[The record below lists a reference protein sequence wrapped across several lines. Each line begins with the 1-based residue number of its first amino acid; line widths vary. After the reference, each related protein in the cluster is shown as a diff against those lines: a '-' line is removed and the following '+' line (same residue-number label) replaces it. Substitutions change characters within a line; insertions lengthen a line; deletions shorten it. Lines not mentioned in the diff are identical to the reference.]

1 MSRLYEFI
9 LGRSMVANVLTVAVL
24 VLGLYAITSLPLA
37 ELPRVDL
44 GKADIVTQYPGASA
58 EDVEANVTSRIEK
71 ELLTISDI
79 KKFSSVSEEGSS
91 QISIELKSDVSNVEK
106 SYQDI
111 RDAVARVSDLPSG
124 VTQLPSVRTKK
135 SSSLDFMVVGISGD
149 VPYAELRQHARA
161 LEVSLRRLPGIGEV
175 ISKDM
180 RAREFW
186 IQLEPEQLERYGFTI
201 LEIATLIQ
209 QRNVLMTGGSLES
222 YKAAQ
227 DVLTLSEVKDIE
239 GLGDII
245 LSSQP
250 LLKLENL
257 AEDIIS
263 GFERPQ
269 SYATINGR
277 NVIAFDLR
285 TSDSADVIKTSTDV
299 KNLLEQYG
307 TNKEGIELVVGFDLS
322 DEIQSKFDIVK
333 SNGLAGLMLVILT
346 LSLMLNRNVS
356 VWVALSIPFSLLGVI
371 AILPSLGQV
380 LDGYTLAA
388 MILIIGII
396 VDDAVVV
403 AEKIVQRYEKGELLD
418 DAIINGIKEI
428 LPAVLT
434 SMITTFLAFLPLMFL
449 PGNSGKMLYVMP
461 LTIGMALIFSLIDVI
476 FVLPSHLRA
485 VLAGKREQLIN
496 DDKNSK
502 VMQFLS
508 EKFKR
513 LLTHFVRNRY
523 VAVPVLSLIILLSG
537 GWAFSQL
544 PYTFFPTGGAYLIE
558 IQTEVAS
565 DANIDDSRR
574 LNKKLED
581 IIAADSDNVVRWYS
595 DIGAP
600 YSSYLI
606 SLKPAKERD
615 MNAEQVLESWEDAV
629 AALEGFVD
637 VELEVDAGGPP
648 KGRPVDLN
656 VVGGDD
662 AMRDKMAS
670 DIKDWLEQQPGV
682 QRINR
687 AATEM
692 RPIISVDI
700 DYDLIA
706 RYGITTFD
714 IARTLRLSV
723 DGERISRVFTGD
735 EEVHYRLLLESN
747 DRELSELEQLMVR
760 AKNGQLIKIR
770 ELVKWTSSEA
780 PAAIKHYNGERSIR
794 VSASIDPS
802 LTDPIAI
809 EDALMQH
816 FSNKEYAGVRFVSTG
831 QAKETREALKGLVT
845 AMAIA
850 LLAILLTMIL
860 LFDSLWRSL
869 LIMLIVPFGLAA
881 CALVL
886 FAHSEPLS
894 FFAIVGSIG
903 LVGVMVNNCL
913 VLMCHYQTES
923 LGSMES
929 MQKTAIDD
937 FVIAGA
943 MVRFR
948 AVMLTTLTTVAGL
961 IPLAYG
967 WGGYDNYM
975 GPIALV
981 MGWGIILSSIITLL
995 ILPSLYAFVM
1005 DWRKK

>member
-1 MSRLYEFI
+1 
-9 LGRSMVANVLTVAVL
+9 MVANVLTAAIL
-24 VLGLYAITSLPLA
+24 VLGLYAISSLPLA

-71 ELLTISDI
+71 ELLTLSDI
-79 KKFSSVSEEGSS
+79 KKFSSVSEEGQSE
-91 QISIELKSDVSNVEK
+91 ISIELKSDINDVAK

-111 RDAVARVSDLPSG
+111 RDAVARVSDLPAG

-149 VPYAELRQHARA
+149 MPYAELRQHARA

-201 LEIATLIQ
+201 TEVASLIQ

-222 YKAAQ
+222 YKTAQ
-227 DVLTLSEVKDIE
+227 DVLTLSEIKDIE
-239 GLGDII
+239 GLQNII

-250 LLKLENL
+250 LLKLEDL

-269 SYATINGR
+269 SYANINGHH
-277 NVIAFDLR
+277 VIAFDLR
-285 TSDSADVIKTSTDV
+285 TSDSADVIKTAADV
-299 KNLLEQYG
+299 RNLLSQYG
-307 TNKEGIELVVGFDLS
+307 ENIKEVELVVGFDLS

-333 SNGLAGLMLVILT
+333 NNGLVGLILVILT
-346 LSLMLNRNVS
+346 LALMLNRNVS
-356 VWVALSIPFSLLGVI
+356 IWVALSIPFSLLGVI
-371 AILPSLGQV
+371 ALLPALGQV

-403 AEKIVQRYEKGELLD
+403 SEKIVQRFEAGEELNS
-418 DAIINGIKEI
+418 AIIEGIKEVM
-428 LPAVLT
+428 PAVFT
-434 SMITTFLAFLPLMFL
+434 SLLTTFLAFLPLMFL

-461 LTIGMALIFSLIDVI
+461 LTIGLALLFSFIDVI
-476 FVLPSHLRA
+476 LVLPSHLRS
-485 VLAGKREQLIN
+485 VLAGRREQLLKEE
-496 DDKNSK
+496 KNSRL
-502 VMQFLS
+502 MQAVS
-508 EKFKR
+508 VKFKV
-513 LLTHFVRNRY
+513 LLTGFVKQRY
-523 VAVPVLSLIILLSG
+523 KTVPAMFIVILSVGI
-537 GWAFSQL
+537 WAFTQL
-544 PYTFFPTGGAYLIE
+544 PYTFFPTGGAYIIE
-558 IQTEVAS
+558 IETEVAS
-565 DANIDDSRR
+565 SANIDDARR
-574 LNKKLED
+574 LNKQLED
-581 IIAADSDNVVRWYS
+581 IIAADKDNVVRWYS

-600 YSSYLI
+600 YSSFLV

-615 MNAEQVLESWEDAV
+615 LNAEQVLQSWQQAV
-629 AALEGFVD
+629 EELEGFVD
-637 VELEVDAGGPP
+637 IELEVDAGGPP

-662 AMRDKMAS
+662 AMRDKMAT

-682 QRINR
+682 HRVNR
-687 AATEM
+687 ASTEM
-692 RPIISVDI
+692 KSIISVDI

-706 RYGITTFD
+706 AYGISTFD
-714 IARTLRLSV
+714 IARTLRLSI
-723 DGERISRVFTGD
+723 DGERISRVFAGD

-747 DRELSELEQLMVR
+747 DRELSELEQLTVR
-760 AKNGQLIKIR
+760 AANGQLIQLR
-770 ELVKWTSSEA
+770 ELVNWSQSEA

-794 VSASIDPS
+794 VSASIES
-802 LTDPIAI
+802 SVTDPIAVD
-809 EDALMQH
+809 DAMRAY
-816 FSNKEYAGVRFVSTG
+816 FSSKDYSGVRFVSSG
-831 QAKETREALKGLVT
+831 QAKETREALNGLT
-845 AMAIA
+845 MAMGIA
-850 LLAILLTMIL
+850 LIAIMLTMIL
-860 LFDSLWRSL
+860 LFDSIWRSVL
-869 LIMLIVPFGLAA
+869 VLLIVPLGVAA

-886 FAHSEPLS
+886 FVHNEPLS

-913 VLMCHYQTES
+913 VLMCHYQKQS
-923 LGSMES
+923 IDAV
-929 MQKTAIDD
+929 KDVDD
-937 FVIAGA
+937 FVISGA
-943 MVRFR
+943 MIRFR
-948 AVMLTTLTTVAGL
+948 AVLLTTLTTVAGL

-981 MGWGIILSSIITLL
+981 MGWGIVFSSIITLL
-995 ILPSLYAFVM
+995 VLPSLYAFVM

>member
-1 MSRLYEFI
+1 MTRLYEFI
-9 LGRSMVANVLTVAVL
+9 LGRSMVANVLTIAVF
-24 VLGLYAITSLPLA
+24 VLGFYALSVLPLA

-44 GKADIVTQYPGASA
+44 GKADIETEYPGASA
-58 EDVEANVTSRIEK
+58 EDVEANVTSKIEK
-71 ELLTISDI
+71 ELLTLSDI
-79 KKFSSVSEEGSS
+79 KKFSSVSEEGRSE
-91 QISIELKSDVSNVEK
+91 INIELKSDVSNVEK

-111 RDAVARVSDLPSG
+111 RDAVSRVSDLPIG

-135 SSSLDFMVVGISGD
+135 SSSLDFMVIGISGD
-149 VPYAELRQHARA
+149 IPYAELRRHARA

-201 LEIATLIQ
+201 IEVASLIQ

-227 DVLTLSEVKDIE
+227 NVLTLSEVKDVE
-239 GLGDII
+239 GLGNII

-250 LLKLENL
+250 LLKLEDL
-257 AEDIIS
+257 ADEIVS

-285 TSDSADVIKTSTDV
+285 TSDSADVIKTAADV
-299 KNLLEQYG
+299 KALLERYG
-307 TNKEGIELVVGFDLS
+307 RNKDGVELVVGFDLS

-371 AILPSLGQV
+371 AVLPSLGQV

-403 AEKIVQRYEKGELLD
+403 AEKIVQRYEAGELLD
-418 DAIINGIKEI
+418 DAILNGIKEV

-434 SMITTFLAFLPLMFL
+434 SMLTTFLAFLPLMFL

-461 LTIGMALIFSLIDVI
+461 LTIGFALIFSLIDVVL
-476 FVLPSHLRA
+476 VLPSHLRS
-485 VLAGKREQLIN
+485 VLKGKREQLIN

-502 VMQFLS
+502 VMLFLS
-508 EKFKR
+508 QNFKV
-513 LLTHFVRNRY
+513 LLTIFVQQRY
-523 VAVPVLSLIILLSG
+523 VTVPLFSLIVLGSG
-537 GWAFSQL
+537 GLAFSQL

-565 DANIDDSRR
+565 NANIDDALRF
-574 LNKKLED
+574 NQQLED
-581 IIAADSDNVVRWYS
+581 IIAADTQNVVRWYS

-600 YSSYLI
+600 YSSFLI
-606 SLKPAKERD
+606 SLKPSKERG
-615 MNAEQVLESWEDAV
+615 MTAERVLESWQQAV
-629 AALEGFVD
+629 EGLEGFVD

-662 AMRDKMAS
+662 DMRNKMAS
-670 DIKDWLEQQPGV
+670 DIKVWLEQQPGV
-682 QRINR
+682 QRVNR
-687 AATEM
+687 ASTEM

-700 DYDLIA
+700 NYDLIA
-706 RYGITTFD
+706 RYGITTYD

-723 DGERISRVFTGD
+723 DGERISRVFAGD

-747 DRELSELEQLMVR
+747 DRELGELEQLTVR
-760 AKNGQLIKIR
+760 SPTGQLVKLR
-770 ELVKWTSSEA
+770 ELVKWTNSEA

-794 VSASIDPS
+794 VSASINAEI
-802 LTDPIAI
+802 TDPISV
-809 EDALMQH
+809 EDAMMEH
-816 FSNKEYAGVRFVSTG
+816 FSGKDYSGVRFVSIG
-831 QAKETREALKGLVT
+831 QAKETREALNGLIT

-850 LLAILLTMIL
+850 MLAILLTMIL
-860 LFDSLWRSL
+860 LFDSVWRSV
-869 LIMLIVPFGLAA
+869 LIMLIIPFGFAG

-886 FAHSEPLS
+886 FAHGEPLS

-903 LVGVMVNNCL
+903 LAGVMVNNCL
-913 VLMCHYQTES
+913 VLMCHYQKES
-923 LGSMES
+923 ASES
-929 MQKTAIDD
+929 VSIED

-981 MGWGIILSSIITLL
+981 MGWGIILSSFITLL

>member
-1 MSRLYEFI
+1 MNTLYEFI
-9 LGRSMVANVLTVAVL
+9 LKRSMVANVLTTAVL
-24 VLGLYAITSLPLA
+24 VLGLYAIGSLPLA

-71 ELLTISDI
+71 ELLTLSDI
-79 KKFSSVSEEGSS
+79 KKFSSVSEEGQSE
-91 QISIELKSDVSNVEK
+91 ISIELKSDIKDVAK

-149 VPYAELRQHARA
+149 MSYADLRQHARA

-201 LEIATLIQ
+201 AEVASLIQ

-227 DVLTLSEVKDIE
+227 DVLTLSEVKDID
-239 GLGDII
+239 GLQNII
-245 LSSQP
+245 LSTQP
-250 LLKLENL
+250 LLKLEDL

-263 GFERPQ
+263 GFERSQ
-269 SYATINGR
+269 SYANINGR
-277 NVIAFDLR
+277 HVIAFDLR
-285 TSDSADVIKTSTDV
+285 TSDSADVIKTAADV
-299 KNLLEQYG
+299 RGLLEQYG
-307 TNKEGIELVVGFDLS
+307 ENVKGVELVVGFDLS

-333 SNGLAGLMLVILT
+333 NNGLAGLILVILT
-346 LSLMLNRNVS
+346 LALMLNRNVS
-356 VWVALSIPFSLLGVI
+356 IWVALSIPFSLLGVI
-371 AILPSLGQV
+371 ALLPALGQV

-403 AEKIVQRYEKGELLD
+403 SEKIVQRFEAGEELNN
-418 DAIINGIKEI
+418 AIINGIKEVM
-428 LPAVLT
+428 PAVFT
-434 SMITTFLAFLPLMFL
+434 SLLTTFLAFLPLMFL

-461 LTIGMALIFSLIDVI
+461 LTIGLALLFSFIDVVL
-476 FVLPSHLRA
+476 VLPSHLRS
-485 VLAGKREQLIN
+485 VLAGRREQLLKEE
-496 DDKNSK
+496 KNSK
-502 VMQFLS
+502 LMLAVSL
-508 EKFKR
+508 KFKV
-513 LLTHFVRNRY
+513 LLTYFVKHRY
-523 VAVPVLSLIILLSG
+523 KSVPAMFIIILSLGAL
-537 GWAFSQL
+537 AYTQL
-544 PYTFFPTGGAYLIE
+544 PYTFFPTGGAYIIE
-558 IQTEVAS
+558 IETEVAS
-565 DANIDDSRR
+565 SANIDDARR
-574 LNKKLED
+574 LNKQLED
-581 IIAADSDNVVRWYS
+581 IIASDQSNVVRWYS

-600 YSSYLI
+600 YSSFLV

-615 MNAEQVLESWEDAV
+615 LNAEQVLQSWQQAV
-629 AALEGFVD
+629 EELEGFVD
-637 VELEVDAGGPP
+637 IELEVDAGGPP

-662 AMRDKMAS
+662 AMRNKMAT
-670 DIKDWLEQQPGV
+670 DIKDWLKQQPGV
-682 QRINR
+682 HRVNR
-687 AATEM
+687 ASTEM
-692 RPIISVDI
+692 KPIISVDI

-706 RYGITTFD
+706 AYGISTFD

-723 DGERISRVFTGD
+723 DGERISRVFAGD

-747 DRELSELEQLMVR
+747 DRELAELEKLTVR
-760 AKNGQLIKIR
+760 AANGNLIPLR
-770 ELVKWTSSEA
+770 ELVNWSRSEA

-794 VSASIDPS
+794 VSASIES
-802 LTDPIAI
+802 SMTDPIAVD
-809 EDALMQH
+809 DAMRAH
-816 FSNKEYAGVRFVSTG
+816 FAAQDYSGVRFVSSG
-831 QAKETREALKGLVT
+831 QAKETREALNGLT
-845 AMAIA
+845 MAMGIA
-850 LLAILLTMIL
+850 LIAILLTMIL
-860 LFDSLWRSL
+860 LFDSIWRSL
-869 LIMLIVPFGLAA
+869 LVLLIVPLGVSA

-886 FAHSEPLS
+886 YVHNEPLS
-894 FFAIVGSIG
+894 FFAIVGAIG

-913 VLMCHYQTES
+913 VLMCHYQKQS
-923 LGSMES
+923 
-929 MQKTAIDD
+929 IDAVNNTNE

-943 MVRFR
+943 MMRFR
-948 AVMLTTLTTVAGL
+948 AVLLTTLTTVAGL

-981 MGWGIILSSIITLL
+981 MGWGIVFSSIITLL
-995 ILPSLYAFVM
+995 VLPSLYAFVM
-1005 DWRKK
+1005 DWRKKSF

>member
-1 MSRLYEFI
+1 MNKLYEFI
-9 LGRSMVANVLTVAVL
+9 LNRSMVANVLTTAVL
-24 VLGLYAITSLPLA
+24 VLGLYAISSLPLA

-71 ELLTISDI
+71 ELLTLSDI
-79 KKFSSVSEEGSS
+79 KKFSSVSEEGQSE
-91 QISIELKSDVSNVEK
+91 ISIELKSDINDVAK

-111 RDAVARVSDLPSG
+111 RDAVARVSDLPAG

-149 VPYAELRQHARA
+149 MPYAELRQHARA

-201 LEIATLIQ
+201 TEVASLIQ

-222 YKAAQ
+222 YKTAQ

-239 GLGDII
+239 GLQNII

-250 LLKLENL
+250 LLKLEDL

-269 SYATINGR
+269 SYANINGHH
-277 NVIAFDLR
+277 VIAFDLR
-285 TSDSADVIKTSTDV
+285 TSDSADVINTAADV
-299 KNLLEQYG
+299 RNLLSQYG
-307 TNKEGIELVVGFDLS
+307 ENIKEVELVVGFDLS

-333 SNGLAGLMLVILT
+333 NNGLVGLILVILT
-346 LSLMLNRNVS
+346 LALMLNRNVS
-356 VWVALSIPFSLLGVI
+356 IWVALSIPFSLLGVI
-371 AILPSLGQV
+371 ALLPALGQV

-403 AEKIVQRYEKGELLD
+403 SEKIVQRFEAGEELNS
-418 DAIINGIKEI
+418 AIIEGIKEVM
-428 LPAVLT
+428 PAVFT
-434 SMITTFLAFLPLMFL
+434 SLLTTFLAFLPLMFL

-461 LTIGMALIFSLIDVI
+461 LTIGLALLFSFIDVI
-476 FVLPSHLRA
+476 LVLPSHLRS
-485 VLAGKREQLIN
+485 VLAGRREQLLKEE
-496 DDKNSK
+496 KNSK
-502 VMQFLS
+502 LMQALTVRF
-508 EKFKR
+508 EV
-513 LLTHFVRNRY
+513 LLTGFVKQRHKT
-523 VAVPVLSLIILLSG
+523 VPAMFIVILSVGI
-537 GWAFSQL
+537 WAFTQL
-544 PYTFFPTGGAYLIE
+544 PYTFFPTGGAYIIE
-558 IQTEVAS
+558 IETEVAS
-565 DANIDDSRR
+565 SANIDDARR
-574 LNKKLED
+574 LNKQLED
-581 IIAADSDNVVRWYS
+581 IIAADKDNVVRWYS

-600 YSSYLI
+600 YSSFLV
-606 SLKPAKERD
+606 SLKPAKERGL
-615 MNAEQVLESWEDAV
+615 NAEQVLQSWQQAV
-629 AALEGFVD
+629 EELEGFVD
-637 VELEVDAGGPP
+637 IELEVDAGGPP

-662 AMRDKMAS
+662 AMRDKMAT
-670 DIKDWLEQQPGV
+670 DIKGWLEQQPGV
-682 QRINR
+682 HRVNR
-687 AATEM
+687 ASTEM
-692 RPIISVDI
+692 KSIISVDI

-706 RYGITTFD
+706 AYGISTFD
-714 IARTLRLSV
+714 IARTLRLSI
-723 DGERISRVFTGD
+723 DGERISRVFAGD

-747 DRELSELEQLMVR
+747 DRELSELEQLTVR
-760 AKNGQLIKIR
+760 AANGQLIQLR
-770 ELVKWTSSEA
+770 ELVNWSQSEA

-794 VSASIDPS
+794 VSASIES
-802 LTDPIAI
+802 SVTDPIAVD
-809 EDALMQH
+809 DAMRAH
-816 FSNKEYAGVRFVSTG
+816 FSSKDYSGVRFVSSG
-831 QAKETREALKGLVT
+831 QAKETREALSGLT
-845 AMAIA
+845 MAMGIA
-850 LLAILLTMIL
+850 LIAIMLTMIL
-860 LFDSLWRSL
+860 LFDSIWRSVL
-869 LIMLIVPFGLAA
+869 VLLIVPLGVAA

-886 FAHSEPLS
+886 FVHNEPLS

-913 VLMCHYQTES
+913 VLMCHYQKQS
-923 LGSMES
+923 IDAV
-929 MQKTAIDD
+929 KDVDD
-937 FVIAGA
+937 FVISGA
-943 MVRFR
+943 MIRFR
-948 AVMLTTLTTVAGL
+948 AVLLTTLTTVAGL

-981 MGWGIILSSIITLL
+981 MGWGIVFSSIITLL
-995 ILPSLYAFVM
+995 VLPSLYAFVM

>member
-1 MSRLYEFI
+1 
-9 LGRSMVANVLTVAVL
+9 MVANVLTTAVL
-24 VLGLYAITSLPLA
+24 VLGLYAISSLPLA

-71 ELLTISDI
+71 ELLTLSDI
-79 KKFSSVSEEGSS
+79 KKFSSVSEEGQSE
-91 QISIELKSDVSNVEK
+91 ISIELKSDINDVAK

-111 RDAVARVSDLPSG
+111 RDAVARVSDLPAG

-149 VPYAELRQHARA
+149 MPYAELRQHARA

-201 LEIATLIQ
+201 TEVASLIQ

-222 YKAAQ
+222 YKTAQ

-239 GLGDII
+239 GLQNII

-250 LLKLENL
+250 LLKLEDL

-269 SYATINGR
+269 SYANINGHH
-277 NVIAFDLR
+277 VIAFDLR
-285 TSDSADVIKTSTDV
+285 TSDSADVINTAADV
-299 KNLLEQYG
+299 RNLLSQYG
-307 TNKEGIELVVGFDLS
+307 ENIKEVELVVGFDLS

-333 SNGLAGLMLVILT
+333 NNGLVGLILVILT
-346 LSLMLNRNVS
+346 LALMLNRNVS
-356 VWVALSIPFSLLGVI
+356 IWVALSIPFSLLGVI
-371 AILPSLGQV
+371 ALLPALGQV

-403 AEKIVQRYEKGELLD
+403 SEKIVQRFEAGEELNS
-418 DAIINGIKEI
+418 AIIEGIKEVM
-428 LPAVLT
+428 PAVFT
-434 SMITTFLAFLPLMFL
+434 SLLTTFLAFLPLMFL

-461 LTIGMALIFSLIDVI
+461 LTIGLALLFSFIDVI
-476 FVLPSHLRA
+476 LVLPSHLRS
-485 VLAGKREQLIN
+485 VLAGRREQLLKEE
-496 DDKNSK
+496 KNSK
-502 VMQFLS
+502 LMQALTVRF
-508 EKFKR
+508 EV
-513 LLTHFVRNRY
+513 LLTGFVKQRHKT
-523 VAVPVLSLIILLSG
+523 VPAMFIVILSVGI
-537 GWAFSQL
+537 WAFTQL
-544 PYTFFPTGGAYLIE
+544 PYTFFPTGGAYIIE
-558 IQTEVAS
+558 IETEVAS
-565 DANIDDSRR
+565 SANIDDARR
-574 LNKKLED
+574 LNKQLED
-581 IIAADSDNVVRWYS
+581 IIAADKDNVVRWYS

-600 YSSYLI
+600 YSSFLV
-606 SLKPAKERD
+606 SLKPAKERGL
-615 MNAEQVLESWEDAV
+615 NAEQVLQSWQQAV
-629 AALEGFVD
+629 EELEGFVD
-637 VELEVDAGGPP
+637 IELEVDAGGPP

-662 AMRDKMAS
+662 AMRDKMAT
-670 DIKDWLEQQPGV
+670 DIKGWLEQQPGV
-682 QRINR
+682 HRVNR
-687 AATEM
+687 ASTEM
-692 RPIISVDI
+692 KSIISVDI

-706 RYGITTFD
+706 AYGISTFD
-714 IARTLRLSV
+714 IARTLRLSI
-723 DGERISRVFTGD
+723 DGERISRVFAGD

-747 DRELSELEQLMVR
+747 DRELSELEQLTVR
-760 AKNGQLIKIR
+760 AANGQLIQLR
-770 ELVKWTSSEA
+770 ELVNWSQSEA

-794 VSASIDPS
+794 VSASIES
-802 LTDPIAI
+802 SVTDPIAVD
-809 EDALMQH
+809 DAMRAH
-816 FSNKEYAGVRFVSTG
+816 FSSKDYSGVRFVSSG
-831 QAKETREALKGLVT
+831 QAKETREALSGLT
-845 AMAIA
+845 MAMGIA
-850 LLAILLTMIL
+850 LIAIMLTMIL
-860 LFDSLWRSL
+860 LFDSIWRSVL
-869 LIMLIVPFGLAA
+869 VLLIVPLGVAA

-886 FAHSEPLS
+886 FVHNEPLS

-913 VLMCHYQTES
+913 VLMCHYQKQS
-923 LGSMES
+923 IDAV
-929 MQKTAIDD
+929 KDVDD
-937 FVIAGA
+937 FVISGA
-943 MVRFR
+943 MIRFR
-948 AVMLTTLTTVAGL
+948 AVLLTTLTTVAGL

-981 MGWGIILSSIITLL
+981 MGWGIVFSSIITLL
-995 ILPSLYAFVM
+995 VLPSLYAFVM